1 MMTFRAISPKP
12 ALSLV
17 VSGCHVNFWIST
29 ILIPYETAR
38 QARCVD
44 QLVMT
49 LPCRGV
55 AASSRPPGFHPG
67 RRGGVAA

>member
-1 MMTFRAISPKP
+1 MTRNNPDTGTADALAPDDDLSRHFAKP

-38 QARCVD
+38 PLR
-44 QLVMT
+44 
-49 LPCRGV
+49 
-55 AASSRPPGFHPG
+55 
-67 RRGGVAA
+67 